1 MATFTVVLP
10 ESAKSIVHDGVTQHV
25 VEAASSAE
33 ALVAVKAVSTRDM
46 DVVWDNA
53 TITELV
59 QDLEGV
65 VFTITVDPAGTP
77 AVFAYTGLAD
87 DTWNDV
93 ATALEVLC
101 EVSYT
106 SSWTP
111 EATHG
116 KVGTLLIATGSGTDN
131 LGDKAVTATAVGPNA
146 EDLTASFFA
155 NIVDEG
161 LSTADLTVDVL
172 ADCPTPRVIGSYK

>member
-1 MATFTVVLP
+1 MAIYRIALP
-10 ESAKSIVHDGVTQHV
+10 AAAKSILHDGVVEHV

-33 ALVAVKAVSTRDM
+33 ALVAVKAVSTKDM
-46 DVVWDNA
+46 NVVWDQA

-65 VFTITVDPAGTP
+65 VFTITVDPGGTP
-77 AVFAYTGLAD
+77 SVYAYTGLAD
-87 DTWNDV
+87 DTWADV
-93 ATALEVLC
+93 GTALEVLC
-101 EVSYT
+101 EVDNT

-116 KVGTLLIATGSGTDN
+116 KVGTLEISDIADN
-131 LGDKAVTATAVGPNA
+131 KGDKVVTATAIGPNA
-146 EDLTASFFA
+146 EVLTAKFFA
-155 NIVDEG
+155 NITDEG
-161 LSTADLTVDVL
+161 IAGAILAVDIL